1 MLVYHY
7 TIDFIIRPSSFFLYD
22 GTTNFFSFSLFCLLL
37 SCWVNNKRHQ
47 HRAVPIAIFNMPTT
61 HNKLQFYVC
70 AYTYSNCIVRFIFL
84 GLVTFLVTSHLF
96 AFSHDKL
103 NFLSGLFLLLLTFFS
118 SRVTCSQLFHIMV
131 RCFVGWVIL
140 GAKFSICWF
149 LRSFLKKIK
158 SKALYFSPRAF
169 LALKEI
175 IHFDF
180 MENSIIKM
188 QKKISKNLNFKFL
201 DLFRNFWTCKNVYYA
216 SSFSRRILKFIK
228 LYKTNRNL
236 LIP

>member
-1 MLVYHY
+1 MMAQQTFSLSLCSAFFSLVELI
-7 TIDFIIRPSSFFLYD
+7 TKDISIEQFPSLSSTCQQLTTNYNFMCVHIHIPIVLSGSFF
-22 GTTNFFSFSLFCLLL
+22 SVSWL
-37 SCWVNNKRHQ
+37 SW
-47 HRAVPIAIFNMPTT
+47 
-61 HNKLQFYVC
+61 
-70 AYTYSNCIVRFIFL
+70 
-84 GLVTFLVTSHLF
+84 
-96 AFSHDKL
+96 
-103 NFLSGLFLLLLTFFS
+103 LLLTYSLSHTTSWTSFPAFFCCCSLFFS

-149 LRSFLKKIK
+149 LRSFLKNIK
-158 SKALYFSPRAF
+158 SKAINFSPRAF
-169 LALKEI
+169 LALKKI